1 MFHSVS
7 ASGHCKVKCLVV
19 SPPLVRQC
27 NYHPPLPSAQYYLVH
42 SGVGYTRKPTMT
54 KQAVLFWKEMREK
67 MSCCFFSRNQNTWN
81 ICLFKVIL
89 LLPLLNPTRNGVFCV
104 SSIPQ
109 SYTLKNVQSM
119 VWQACHQAG
128 DILEGTAAAQRDK
141 NMYSYYHSFKKSV
154 KLKREFN
161 GVWPQ
166 SRHQEKTLTPCY
178 CDSYSL
184 VSTHS
189 CLQTQTRWDKWAFQ
203 LQDGFCL
210 PGTAQV
216 PVEKGCQSLH
226 DQKLFSFP
234 RFNTQKSISIFQ
246 QETLS
251 IQRNTK
257 IQTL

>member
-27 NYHPPLPSAQYYLVH
+27 NYHPPLPSAQHYLVH
-42 SGVGYTRKPTMT
+42 RGWLHVSQQWQS
-54 KQAVLFWKEMREK
+54 KQFCFEK
-67 MSCCFFSRNQNTWN
+67 RWGKKWVVVFFRNQNTWN
-81 ICLFKVIL
+81 TCLFKVIL
-89 LLPLLNPTRNGVFCV
+89 LLPLLNPTEMGNFVFLVYHSLIHLKMCSQWYDRHV
-104 SSIPQ
+104 IKQ
-109 SYTLKNVQSM
+109 VTLWKV
-119 VWQACHQAG
+119 
-128 DILEGTAAAQRDK
+128 LLLQRDK

-154 KLKREFN
+154 KLKR
-161 GVWPQ
+161 GSTVCGRATPG
-166 SRHQEKTLTPCY
+166 SMTPCY
-178 CDSYSL
+178 CDSFSL

-203 LQDGFCL
+203 LQRIL
-210 PGTAQV
+210 PARDSPGSSG
-216 PVEKGCQSLH
+216 EKGCQSLH
-226 DQKLFSFP
+226 DQKLFSFFP

-246 QETLS
+246 QALS